1 MALPVRKGYKGA
13 PAQAV
18 LTNSPTNSD
27 TSFVVDTVTGWATT
41 FPFYCVVEPGTSR
54 EEKVKITAISGV
66 TLTVVR
72 AQDDTSAQG
81 HNAGSAIYPVFT
93 ADEADEANLIA
104 SVMTTKGDVIGT
116 DGSSINRLGVGTNT
130 HVLQADSTA
139 TNGFKWGQVV
149 EAGIADSAITSAKIA
164 NDTIVNADINASAA
178 IALSK
183 LATGALP
190 TDITVASANIVNGTI
205 VEADLADAS
214 VTSPKLASPT
224 LTAKA
229 TAFSLALVD
238 ANCTLRCSA
247 AFTVTVPDS
256 TIAFPN
262 GAVVTL
268 LADVAGD
275 AQVVVAGA
283 AGVTINSSNGK
294 KLRTRYSMATLVK
307 ISNTEWVL
315 SGDTVA

>member
-1 MALPVRKGYKGA
+1 M
-13 PAQAV
+13 
-18 LTNSPTNSD
+18 
-27 TSFVVDTVTGWATT
+27 
-41 FPFYCVVEPGTSR
+41 
-54 EEKVKITAISGV
+54 
-66 TLTVVR
+66 
-72 AQDDTSAQG
+72 
-81 HNAGSAIYPVFT
+81 
-93 ADEADEANLIA
+93 
-104 SVMTTKGDVIGT
+104 
-116 DGSSINRLGVGTNT
+116 
-130 HVLQADSTA
+130 
-139 TNGFKWGQVV
+139 
-149 EAGIADSAITSAKIA
+149 
-164 NDTIVNADINASAA
+164 
-178 IALSK
+178 
-183 LATGALP
+183 ATGALP
-190 TDITVASANIVNGTI
+190 SAITVASANLVDGTI
-205 VEADLADAS
+205 VTADLADAS

-256 TIAFPN
+256 TIAFSN

-275 AQVVVAGA
+275 AQVVVDGA